1 MTKITRDQLLTRY
14 TNSSVAVK
22 FQWNKVSSL
31 INPFQESLLKTCL
44 PESCVYEENE
54 EDITISEDDETFN
67 NLPCE
72 LQKFNLERIMKHGGC
87 QWRQRR
93 EWGAKEALPS
103 FNCFIYNMR
112 WGGLVA
118 DDITQ
123 PFVRLSF
130 FKKLTKI
137 LFYIILNWWE
147 RKKDCFAPPL
157 ISTRQEFWRTV
168 FM

>member
-87 QWRQRR
+87 RWRQRR

-118 DDITQ
+118 DDGRWHHTA
-123 PFVRLSF
+123 VRPTVILQKID
-130 FKKLTKI
+130 KKLVLHHFK
-137 LFYIILNWWE
+137 LV
-147 RKKDCFAPPL
+147 
-157 ISTRQEFWRTV
+157 RT
-168 FM
+168 